1 MKIINVGHVGIS
13 MRLNTNLTKLFA
25 YILHRSN
32 SMAKKQH
39 EVDNIKKYTV
49 SLGIVESHQ
58 KMADTTLEEAKTDYS
73 KTSDDT

>member
-25 YILHRSN
+25 HILHRSN
-32 SMAKKQH
+32 SMAKTQH